1 MVALL
6 RQIRHTYIGKNVV
19 KLKEGAHSYYRCCTF
34 GAKLDTDCKMYLVS
48 RAKLTAADDIIAT
61 LLILYISLLAHQHR
75 SCIQW
80 ILADWEES
88 IFQINVLHLIICS
101 GLAHVT
107 KACVCVCVFICVCV
121 SVCLSACV
129 SVCLYVC
136 VSVFLCFCVSVWQC
150 VCVGR
155 CWMWKQMI
163 TCCSASGVW
172 RFSQIQMISAHASRH
187 LICAACYIRNVST
200 TSFLIW
206 EKHFTDVKCW
216 GQIGER
222 KQTEIK
228 RKRPGKACSQ
238 AGKCVGGVS
247 A

>member
-1 MVALL
+1 MKLEENTWHGKIQNTNTWQAYGGTAVANPTHIYWEKMSPNWKKVHIVITDAAHLVQNL
-6 RQIRHTYIGKNVV
+6 TPIV
-19 KLKEGAHSYYRCCTF
+19 KCTWF
-34 GAKLDTDCKMYLVS
+34 TS

-172 RFSQIQMISAHASRH
+172 RFSQIQMISAHASQH

-200 TSFLIW
+200 TSFLKNISEFSFFDW
-206 EKHFTDVKCW
+206 C
-216 GQIGER
+216 
-222 KQTEIK
+222 
-228 RKRPGKACSQ
+228 
-238 AGKCVGGVS
+238 
-247 A
+247 